1 MSNNLPLKERI
12 GFIGVGL
19 MGHGMAKNILEAGYP
34 LTVLANRNRVPV
46 EDLLARGASEATSAK
61 ALAESV
67 DIVFLCVTGSPQVV
81 GIVNGENG
89 LAAAGKPLLIVDC
102 STSDPS
108 VTTALAAELAEK
120 GITLI
125 DAPLSRTPKDAWE
138 GTLDVMI
145 GGADEDVARVK
156 LIVAA
161 FSQRMVHTGPTG
173 TGHTM
178 KLLNNFLSLGYGALY
193 AEALMLGAK
202 SGLKAEIFDQVIR
215 GGRMDCG
222 FFQTFFKYVIDRDR
236 DAHKFTLRNAL
247 KDLTYLS
254 AFATSAGAANPVSA
268 AVRNSYALA
277 IGAGRGDDYVPM
289 LSDVIAE
296 LNGIGP
302 SAPETIENGRHD
314 RNIV

>member
-1 MSNNLPLKERI
+1 MSNNTGDKPRI

-19 MGHGMAKNILEAGYP
+19 MGHGMAMNILKAGYP
-34 LTVLANRNRVPV
+34 VTVLANRNRAPV
-46 EDLLARGASEATSAK
+46 EDLLSRGATEASSAK

-81 GIVNGENG
+81 SIIKGEQG
-89 LAAAGKPLLIVDC
+89 LASAGRELLIVDC

-108 VTTALAAELAEK
+108 VTTALAGELAER
-120 GITLI
+120 GITLV
-125 DAPLSRTPKDAWE
+125 DAPLSRTPKDAWA

-145 GGADEDVARVK
+145 GGADEHVARVAPV
-156 LIVAA
+156 IAA

-202 SGLKAEIFDQVIR
+202 SGLRAEIFDQVIR

-222 FFQTFFKYVIDRDR
+222 FYQTFFKYVIERDR
-236 DAHKFTLRNAL
+236 DAHKFTLNNAL

-254 AFATSAGAANPVSA
+254 AFATNAGAANPVSA

-277 IGAGRGDDYVPM
+277 IGAGRGEDYVPM
-289 LSDVIAE
+289 LSDIVAAQ
-296 LNGIGP
+296 NGLTPPP
-302 SAPETIENGRHD
+302 S
-314 RNIV
+314 